1 MSETASKVSFEEVQA
16 GADQAIEESDD
27 FSISDEEAEAGIRE
41 MVEMDQRMSKE
52 AGEVERDISET
63 ASEVVWAAA
72 DAAADEVTESLR
84 NETISDEEGDEVER
98 LMAEADQRM
107 SEEAD

>member
-1 MSETASKVSFEEVQA
+1 MSNQT
-16 GADQAIEESDD
+16 
-27 FSISDEEAEAGIRE
+27 
-41 MVEMDQRMSKE
+41 
-52 AGEVERDISET
+52 T
-63 ASEVVWAAA
+63 SEVAWAAA

-107 SEEAD
+107 SEED